1 MSEFRAR
8 AVVFDLDGTL
18 VDSMP
23 LVLAAV
29 GYALAPYGERT
40 PTEILASLGGPPAR
54 FLGRLLADAAHVPAA
69 LERMESYHREN
80 AHLIVPFGAVGAAL
94 PRLAQ
99 AVRLGLWTG
108 RDRES
113 TLWLLAQHRLAA
125 HFGVTLCGD
134 DLSTHKP
141 DPEGLHYIMRRLA
154 VAPEETLF
162 VGDADVDVIG
172 GAAAG
177 ARTILIRSGRPVT
190 AEVLARAWSV
200 VETPAEALQLA
211 AACT

>member
-23 LVLAAV
+23 LVLSAV
-29 GYALAPYGERT
+29 AHALAPYGERT
-40 PTEILASLGGPPAR
+40 PSEILASLGGPPAR
-54 FLGRLLADAAHVPAA
+54 FLERLLADAAHVPVA
-69 LERMESYHREN
+69 LKRMEAFHRDH
-80 AHLIVPFGAVGAAL
+80 AHLIVPFGDVGAAL
-94 PRLAQ
+94 TRLAQ
-99 AVRLGLWTG
+99 AARLGLWTG

-113 TLWLLAQHRLAA
+113 TLWLLAQHRLVA

-134 DLSTHKP
+134 DLATHKP
-141 DPEGLHYIMRRLA
+141 DPEGLRLIMRRLA

-177 ARTILIRSGRPVT
+177 IRTVLIRAGRSVPS
-190 AEVLARAWSV
+190 EVLARAWRV
-200 VETPAEALQLA
+200 VETPADALELA
-211 AACT
+211 AGCT